1 MKRHVKRENK
11 VKQLQSV
18 KVFNA
23 VKCGADELMFLQDKD
38 FILELEGMFVHIKNR
53 KTGSKVA
60 TPITNTPWMVF
71 KEIQDNTPKEVT
83 SEQTTSLKDI
93 GGAKQEKNKRS
104 KVAKPQLP

>member
-1 MKRHVKRENK
+1 M
-11 VKQLQSV
+11 KQLQSL

-23 VKCGADELMFLQDKD
+23 VKCGPDEQMFFQDRD
-38 FILELEGMFVHIKNR
+38 YILELEGMFVHIESR

-60 TPITNTPWMVF
+60 TPITNIPWIVF
-71 KEIQDNTPKEVT
+71 KETQDNAPKEVM

-104 KVAKPQLP
+104 KVAQPQLP